1 MKLAAILEHLLSSLD
16 SAASK
21 AAETSPVLVFES
33 LLVSTVLIIL
43 FAMGLNHIYK
53 MRQLETEERQAILQ
67 LLERLNLGKSASVKG
82 VPLLRW
88 LKIGKR
94 K

>member
-53 MRQLETEERQAILQ
+53 MR
-67 LLERLNLGKSASVKG
+67 
-82 VPLLRW
+82 
-88 LKIGKR
+88 
-94 K
+94 

>member
-1 MKLAAILEHLLSSLD
+1 VKLAAILEHLLSSLD

-33 LLVSTVLIIL
+33 LLVSVVLIIL
-43 FAMGLNHIYK
+43 FANGLNHRCK
-53 MRQLETEERQAILQ
+53 MRRLETEERQAVLQ
-67 LLERLNLGKSASVKG
+67 MLERLNLGRSATVKA

-88 LKIGKR
+88 LRIGR
-94 K
+94 RE

>member
-33 LLVSTVLIIL
+33 LLVSVVLIIL
-43 FAMGLNHIYK
+43 FANGSIRYK
-53 MRQLETEERQAILQ
+53 MRRLETEERQAVLQ
-67 LLERLNLGKSASVKG
+67 MPERLNLGRSATVKA

-88 LKIGKR
+88 LRIGRR